1 MNAYEKC
8 VIGLKPT
15 LAKKGVDNA
24 ETVAQNMC
32 SMWADNNGEEKEFGV
47 SKSDETQRTFA
58 MNFEFDKEALN
69 VSKKEKEDMWEFPV
83 RALTS
88 GRHDYEVDGEEQ
100 TVFIEP
106 SMLKESLEKFN

>member
-47 SKSDETQRTFA
+47 GGSRGVDEICR
-58 MNFEFDKEALN
+58 
-69 VSKKEKEDMWEFPV
+69 EDGLRV
-83 RALTS
+83 NT
-88 GRHDYEVDGEEQ
+88 DGEEGPLERGSRRADGRDLWTRRKGARSLFETTSPQ
-100 TVFIEP
+100 IP
-106 SMLKESLEKFN
+106 QRESSFHLVRKGG

>member
-47 SKSDETQRTFA
+47 
-58 MNFEFDKEALN
+58 
-69 VSKKEKEDMWEFPV
+69 
-83 RALTS
+83 
-88 GRHDYEVDGEEQ
+88 
-100 TVFIEP
+100 
-106 SMLKESLEKFN
+106 